1 MHCYFQL
8 GNIYNYSYYC
18 FIIICHHN
26 VSFQVVRNLLKGGAD
41 PNLASRNGWTPLM
54 AAANQG
60 DAASVAALL
69 AAGADA
75 AARSSRGST
84 ALRFAAGAG
93 HMKAV
98 RRLLEYGTEIG
109 EVRNT
114 K

>member
-1 MHCYFQL
+1 
-8 GNIYNYSYYC
+8 
-18 FIIICHHN
+18 
-26 VSFQVVRNLLKGGAD
+26 
-41 PNLASRNGWTPLM
+41 M